1 MNLIVYILIYP
12 IVWFIS
18 ILPFRALYF
27 ISDFIYLIIY
37 YIIGY
42 RKKIVLDNLKIAL
55 PEKSEKELER
65 LSKTFYHH
73 FTDILMEMVKSFTI
87 SKKQLAEHCIYT
99 NLDLLDELQKD
110 GKSII
115 LVASHY
121 GNWEWLFGLSSF
133 INYKCYTAYT
143 SVSNKYFNRKVL
155 KSRGRFGYTLKQT
168 GRLIAE
174 IDDNYINNVQSMY
187 GLISDQSPIL
197 KKTIYWSHFL
207 GIKVPVHTGAE
218 ILAKKYDL
226 NLVFLE
232 TKKIKRGYYENTF
245 RLITKEPTKFPDFE
259 LTDILHR
266 KIEKQILNQPEYYFW
281 THNRFKHKDKA
292 PE

>member
-73 FTDILMEMVKSFTI
+73 FTDILIEMVKSFTI

-218 ILAKKYDL
+218 MLAKKYDL

-259 LTDILHR
+259 LTDILNR